1 MFKWTSR
8 LELFPIRV
16 DQIAKKF
23 KKRRAYHMDLNTFQI
38 KKKKEKKN
46 YSAKSLTVSI
56 IVTDLE
62 THI

>member
-23 KKRRAYHMDLNTFQI
+23 KKRRAYHIDLNTFQI
-38 KKKKEKKN
+38 KKKKEKK
-46 YSAKSLTVSI
+46 I
-56 IVTDLE
+56 IQLKV
-62 THI
+62 

>member
-23 KKRRAYHMDLNTFQI
+23 KKRREYNMDLNNLKK
-38 KKKKEKKN
+38 KKKKEKK
-46 YSAKSLTVSI
+46 I
-56 IVTDLE
+56 IQLKV
-62 THI
+62 